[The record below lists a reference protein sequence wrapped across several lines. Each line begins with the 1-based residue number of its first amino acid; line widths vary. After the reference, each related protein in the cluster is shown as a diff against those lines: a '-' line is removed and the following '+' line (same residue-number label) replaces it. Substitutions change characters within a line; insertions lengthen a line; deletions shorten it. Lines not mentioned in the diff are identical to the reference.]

1 MKIKKGDKVTVKN
14 WSGIYPSY
22 YKFFEEYK
30 IPREISA
37 RYAYGVKSFE
47 INGKDKESIFTVLD
61 IVNSKYPQISVIYV
75 LISKNDESPVYLI
88 QASCL
93 EKESG
98 NLDTFASKHLSNGD
112 LCIIHIGDAI
122 IDCCYCTNGVIVGIN
137 KEFKNQTVSNFYN
150 AKTVINGITINCLH
164 VIIDIEDDDE

>member
-14 WSGIYPSY
+14 WGGIYPSY

-61 IVNSKYPQISVIYV
+61 IIVNSKYPQIVTYA

-88 QASCL
+88 QASYL

-112 LCIIHIGDAI
+112 LCIIHIDDAI
-122 IDCCYCTNGVIVGIN
+122 IGCCYCTNGVIVGID
-137 KEFKNQTVSNFYN
+137 KEFKSQTVSDFYN
-150 AKTVINGITINCLH
+150 EKTVINGITINCLH
-164 VIIDIEDDDE
+164 VVIEYKDDE